1 MLVICRAFTGAATDG
16 FHGVF
21 LYMSSPSDD
30 EQLGLVLGLV
40 FALVVLVIGFV
51 LVVVLARPLPLPL
64 TQVGAAGNAA
74 PPVAAV
80 AVPAAVP
87 VTPEPAPAAA
97 PAPSFSAQAVS
108 DAASITVE
116 YGVVK
121 FYFASGKAELAP
133 GASEALVDVIRAA
146 KGGKKVLIAGF
157 HDPKGDAA
165 VNIELARK
173 RAMAVRDALKEAGV
187 ADSQITLQKPEQTAG
202 SGNDA
207 EARRVEITLQ

>member
-1 MLVICRAFTGAATDG
+1 
-16 FHGVF
+16 
-21 LYMSSPSDD
+21 MSSPSDD

-40 FALVVLVIGFV
+40 FALVVVVIGVV
-51 LVVVLARPLPLPL
+51 LAVVLARPFPVAQAGLAD
-64 TQVGAAGNAA
+64 GAAL
-74 PPVAAV
+74 PVV
-80 AVPAAVP
+80 AVAVP
-87 VTPEPAPAAA
+87 VTPSPPVSPPAP
-97 PAPSFSAQAVS
+97 SAQAVS

-121 FYFASGKAELAP
+121 FYFGSGKAELAP
-133 GASEALVDVIRAA
+133 GAGEALVDVIRAA

-173 RAMAVRDALKEAGV
+173 RAMAVREALKEAGV
-187 ADSQITLQKPEQTAG
+187 AEGQITLQKPEQTAG

>member
-1 MLVICRAFTGAATDG
+1 
-16 FHGVF
+16 
-21 LYMSSPSDD
+21 MSSPSDD
-30 EQLGLVLGLV
+30 EQQGLVLGLV
-40 FALVVLVIGFV
+40 FSLVALVVGFV
-51 LVVVLARPLPLPL
+51 LAVALARPFPVG
-64 TQVGAAGNAA
+64 QVGVAEGAASPA
-74 PPVAAV
+74 AAV
-80 AVPAAVP
+80 AVPVAVP
-87 VTPEPAPAAA
+87 SPPEPAPAL
-97 PAPSFSAQAVS
+97 SAQAVS

-133 GASEALVDVIRAA
+133 GASEALVDVVRAA
-146 KGGKKVLIAGF
+146 KGGKKVVIAGF
-157 HDPKGDAA
+157 HDPKGNAA

-187 ADSQITLQKPEQTAG
+187 AEGQITLQKPEQTAG